1 MTPRNEPPV
10 FSAREISKSFPG
22 VRALQKV
29 SIQLRPGRLLALLGE
44 NGAGKSTLMNIL
56 AGVFPP
62 DEGVISLGD
71 HALHFRSV
79 RDAGAAGI
87 SAIFQELSLA
97 PNLTVAEN
105 MFLGRE
111 PRSVY
116 GTIDYREMNRAAGA
130 QLRQLGLE
138 VAADTAVAALR
149 VGQQQVVEIARAVS
163 TQAKLLIMDE
173 PTSAL
178 SRNETESLLRL
189 IRDLKQ
195 AGVAILYCTHKLEEL
210 AGIADDVVVMR
221 DGRVVATGA
230 YEDIS
235 PEEVVQFMAG
245 EKATAASHRQ
255 ESVPSALPLLRA
267 EAITLPRKGGSG
279 DYVVRNVD
287 LEVHGGEIVGLF
299 GLVGAGRTELLEA
312 IFGAHGD
319 GVGGKL
325 FLQDRPLKLGS
336 TAGAI
341 AAGLA
346 LVPEDRKRDGLVL
359 NMSSR
364 ENAGLARTAATAR
377 WGLLT
382 PGREASVVRPVLE
395 RLRLKARSL
404 DDPVRH
410 LSGGNQQKVVLA
422 KWLATAPKIL
432 LLDEPTRGI
441 DVNAKSEIYAL
452 IRELAAG
459 GLGILMVSS
468 DTAEVLE
475 ISDRIAVMCEGRK
488 TGDFRRGD
496 ATAENLVRAA
506 LPRSHAQTTNT

>member
-1 MTPRNEPPV
+1 MMTRDDRPA
-10 FSAREISKSFPG
+10 FSAREISKRFPG
-22 VRALQKV
+22 VLALEKV
-29 SIQLRPGRLLALLGE
+29 SIQSRPGRLLALLGE

-62 DEGVISLGD
+62 DEGVISAGD
-71 HALHFRSV
+71 RELHFRSV
-79 RDAGAAGI
+79 RDASAAGI

-97 PNLTVAEN
+97 TNLTVAEN

-111 PRSVY
+111 PCTVY
-116 GTIDYREMNRAAGA
+116 GTIDYQEMNRAASQ
-130 QLRQLGLE
+130 QLRELGLE
-138 VAADTAVAALR
+138 VAPDTPVDALR

-163 TQAKLLIMDE
+163 TRARLLIMDE

-178 SRNETESLLRL
+178 SRHETESLLKL

-210 AGIADDVVVMR
+210 AGIADDIVVMR
-221 DGRVVATGA
+221 DGRVVGAGA
-230 YEDIS
+230 YEDIT
-235 PEEVVQFMAG
+235 PEEVVRLMAG
-245 EKATAASHRQ
+245 QKAAAASQRQ
-255 ESVPSALPLLRA
+255 ESALSSRPLLRA
-267 EAITLPRKGGSG
+267 EGITLLRKGSGG
-279 DYVVRNVD
+279 DYLVRSVD
-287 LEVHGGEIVGLF
+287 LQVHGGEIVGLF
-299 GLVGAGRTELLEA
+299 GLVGAGRTEFLEA
-312 IFGAHGD
+312 IFGAHGVDVD
-319 GVGGKL
+319 GNV
-325 FLQDRPLKLGS
+325 FLEDRPLELGS

-364 ENAGLARTAATAR
+364 ENAGLARTGATAR

-382 PGREASVVRPVLE
+382 PGREASVVQPVLE

-404 DDPVRH
+404 DDPVRN

-422 KWLATAPKIL
+422 KWLATAPKVL

-452 IRELAAG
+452 IRELAAS

-468 DTAEVLE
+468 DTAEILE

-488 TGDFRRGD
+488 TGEIRRGD
-496 ATAENLVRAA
+496 ATAENLIRAA
-506 LPRSHAQTTNT
+506 LPRAHAQSVSA

>member
-1 MTPRNEPPV
+1 MTTQDDLRV

-22 VRALQKV
+22 VRALEKV

-62 DEGVISLGD
+62 DEGVISIGD
-71 HALHFRSV
+71 RELHFGSV

-105 MFLGRE
+105 IFLGRE
-111 PRSVY
+111 PRTVY

-130 QLRQLGLE
+130 QLRKLGLD
-138 VAADTAVAALR
+138 VAPDTPVDALR

-163 TQAKLLIMDE
+163 TQAQLLIMDE

-178 SRNETESLLRL
+178 SRHETESLLKL

-210 AGIADDVVVMR
+210 AGIADDIVVMR
-221 DGRVVATGA
+221 DGRVVAAGA
-230 YEDIS
+230 YEDIT
-235 PEEVVQFMAG
+235 PGEVVRLMAG
-245 EKATAASHRQ
+245 QKAIASSHRQ
-255 ESVPSALPLLRA
+255 ESVLSERPLLRA
-267 EAITLPRKGGSG
+267 EAITLLRKGSGG

-287 LEVHGGEIVGLF
+287 LDVHGGEIVGLF
-299 GLVGAGRTELLEA
+299 GLVGAGRTEFLEA
-312 IFGAHGD
+312 IFGAHGVNVD
-319 GVGGKL
+319 GKL
-325 FLQDRPLKLGS
+325 FLEDRPLKLGS
-336 TAGAI
+336 TARAI

-364 ENAGLARTAATAR
+364 ENAGLARTEATAR
-377 WGLLT
+377 WGLLA
-382 PGREASVVRPVLE
+382 PSREASFVQPLLE

-404 DDPVRH
+404 DDPVRN

-422 KWLATAPKIL
+422 KWLATAPKVL

-452 IRELAAG
+452 IRELAAS

-488 TGDFRRGD
+488 TVEFRRGD
-496 ATAENLVRAA
+496 ATAENLIRAA
-506 LPRSHAQTTNT
+506 LPRSHAKTMSA